1 MTALDVQGGEEILM
15 EFEPDCVARVDP
27 DPGHPRTV
35 SSVNP
40 VEGSGEAVGIS
51 VETIK
56 DV

>member
-27 DPGHPRTV
+27 DPGHPRVV
-35 SSVNP
+35 SPVNP